1 MCANSPPSHG
11 AWSCRTQRKP
21 GALGPAASELFMT
34 HAGRLPSACLPPLPG
49 RSLAV
54 YWQSSGIK
62 LARPLLFPHPHRP
75 RRVHQGL
82 ALILIL
88 FKRGKSDST
97 VSSEAI
103 YTPPLATAPTPF
115 VWCAIKSINRKFL
128 QGKPDCCSIRER
140 HTAIHLHRRLWPA
153 QLALILLPKKLIFKS
168 THCAHDMLSPAPN
181 TIGQSQRVPAATWAR
196 GTGSPG
202 FFTVP
207 R

>member
-1 MCANSPPSHG
+1 MESSRHMCANSPPSHG
-11 AWSCRTQRKP
+11 AWSSRTQRKP

-34 HAGRLPSACLPPLPG
+34 HAGQLPSACLPPLPG

-54 YWQSSGIK
+54 YWQSSGIE
-62 LARPLLFPHPHRP
+62 LARPLFIPHRHWP

-88 FKRGKSDST
+88 FKRGKSEST

-115 VWCAIKSINRKFL
+115 VWRAIKSINRKFL

-140 HTAIHLHRRLWPA
+140 RMGNTSPSEAVACPA
-153 QLALILLPKKLIFKS
+153 RSNPV
-168 THCAHDMLSPAPN
+168 T
-181 TIGQSQRVPAATWAR
+181 
-196 GTGSPG
+196 
-202 FFTVP
+202 
-207 R
+207 

>member
-1 MCANSPPSHG
+1 M
-11 AWSCRTQRKP
+11 
-21 GALGPAASELFMT
+21 GPAASELFMT

-140 HTAIHLHRRLWPA
+140 RTAIHLHRRLWPA
-153 QLALILLPKKLIFKS
+153 QLALILLPMKANPWQQSLPLLS
-168 THCAHDMLSPAPN
+168 RWALWTWGTHQPCGGTAP
-181 TIGQSQRVPAATWAR
+181 QSLTPTAK
-196 GTGSPG
+196 G
-202 FFTVP
+202 
-207 R
+207 